1 MIVLFYNRKTKN
13 RISTA
18 WMFIAIS
25 LVIILPFL
33 LGIGLYYKSSLLFV
47 DNSLGDLLFSKVWK
61 PSQGKFGFFPFIM
74 GSLWVTVIAMLI
86 SAPICIFAALSITQY
101 SKKFYLKI
109 IHPVI
114 DILAGIPSVVYGVW
128 GILVVVPFIS
138 EVIAPVFGAITMGY
152 SILAGAIVLS
162 VMIIPFILNILI
174 EIFHTIPIELTEAS
188 LSVGATK
195 WQTIKF
201 VLVKKAVPG
210 IMAAIGFG
218 FARAFGETMAVLMV
232 VGNMV
237 QIPKN
242 VFEAGYPLPA
252 LIANNYG
259 EMLSIPHYDAALMFA
274 ALILFVVVMFFNA
287 LMRMLIVRYDKY

>member
-13 RISTA
+13 RISTT
-18 WMFIAIS
+18 WMLIASS
-25 LVIILPFL
+25 LVLLMPFV
-33 LGIGLYYKSSLLFV
+33 LGIGLYYKSDLLFS
-47 DNSLGDLLFSKVWK
+47 DNTLGKLLFSKVWR
-61 PSQGKFGFFPFIM
+61 PSSQEFGFFPFII
-74 GSLWVTVIAMLI
+74 GSIWVTALAMVI
-86 SAPICIFAALSITQY
+86 SAPICVFAALSITQY

-128 GILVVVPFIS
+128 GVIVIVPFIS
-138 EVIAPVFGAITMGY
+138 NVIAPAFGAETIGY
-152 SILAGAIVLS
+152 SVLAGGLVLA

-174 EIFHTIPIELTEAS
+174 EIFRAIPIELTEAS
-188 LSVGATK
+188 LSLGATK

-201 VLVKKAVPG
+201 VIVKKALPG
-210 IMAAIGFG
+210 IIAAVGFG

-232 VGNMV
+232 VGNIV

-242 VFEAGYPLPA
+242 VFEGGYPLPA

-287 LMRMLIVRYDKY
+287 VMRMIIIRYDKY